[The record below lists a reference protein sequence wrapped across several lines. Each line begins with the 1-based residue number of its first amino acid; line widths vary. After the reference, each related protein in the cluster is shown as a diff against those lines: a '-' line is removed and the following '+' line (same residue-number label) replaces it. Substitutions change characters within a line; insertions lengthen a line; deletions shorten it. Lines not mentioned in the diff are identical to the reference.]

1 MNPPIWQEARNAEGR
16 AYYYNV
22 QTKATQW
29 QKPADL
35 MTPVERALSNQ
46 PWKEYTA
53 EGGRKYWYNTE
64 NKQSTWEIPDVY
76 KDALEQAQAAPAPT
90 PPVAPTSFVAG
101 GGSSYPQA
109 PHRERERDRDYRDRD
124 RDRDHRDRDRDDYD
138 RGYNDR
144 RGGYGSYESNG
155 MVAAPALVTQSEPDY
170 GSVEEAESAFMK
182 MLKRHNAQPDWTWEQ
197 TMRVVIKDPQYRSLK
212 DPRDRKAAFEK
223 YAVEVRMQEKDRA
236 KERFAKLRADFNT
249 MLKRHPEIKH
259 YSRWKTIRPIIEGET
274 TFRATNDE
282 NERRQLFEEYVTELK
297 KTHMEQE
304 AATRKEAMSEL
315 AGILGSLN
323 LEPYTRWAEAQAVIE
338 SNEKVQAD
346 DKFKTLSKYDILTAF
361 ENHIKTLEREFN
373 DARQQQKAIRARK
386 ERRSRE
392 KYLELLKEVRSQGK
406 IKAGSK
412 WMDIRPLIQDDARY
426 QGILGQAGSTPLDLF
441 WDMLEEEERSLRGP
455 RNEVLDVLDD
465 KRFEVTSSTPYEEFS
480 SIMTADRRTS
490 NIDAD
495 ILQLLFQRIQEKA
508 IRRDEDEKHA
518 ADRHQRRAVD
528 ALRSRIKRLEPPVR
542 VSDTWEETKP
552 RLEKYEEYKALE
564 SDELRESAFE
574 KYIRRLKERDEDTDR
589 DRETRDRDR
598 GRRDGDRGDRDY
610 RSSRGERR
618 GGSRASR
625 TPELDVYE
633 AERRKA
639 QADRERSYR
648 KVSGFS
654 PSRDRR
660 DDRDR
665 DRYRERDDLDRERD
679 RDIGRPPRRDGDR
692 RESERERLY
701 RARGDPRG
709 GRDELDYGGESRS
722 TGSVRRRRESDSE
735 SVASRSVKRYRRDSR
750 ERDRSKGRTERREQ
764 SAIPEEVI
772 KKEKAVHSGSE
783 EGEIEED

>member
-1 MNPPIWQEARNAEGR
+1 
-16 AYYYNV
+16 
-22 QTKATQW
+22 
-29 QKPADL
+29 
-35 MTPVERALSNQ
+35 
-46 PWKEYTA
+46 
-53 EGGRKYWYNTE
+53 
-64 NKQSTWEIPDVY
+64 
-76 KDALEQAQAAPAPT
+76 
-90 PPVAPTSFVAG
+90 
-101 GGSSYPQA
+101 
-109 PHRERERDRDYRDRD
+109 
-124 RDRDHRDRDRDDYD
+124 
-138 RGYNDR
+138 
-144 RGGYGSYESNG
+144 
-155 MVAAPALVTQSEPDY
+155 
-170 GSVEEAESAFMK
+170 
-182 MLKRHNAQPDWTWEQ
+182 
-197 TMRVVIKDPQYRSLK
+197 
-212 DPRDRKAAFEK
+212 
-223 YAVEVRMQEKDRA
+223 
-236 KERFAKLRADFNT
+236 
-249 MLKRHPEIKH
+249 
-259 YSRWKTIRPIIEGET
+259 
-274 TFRATNDE
+274 
-282 NERRQLFEEYVTELK
+282 
-297 KTHMEQE
+297 
-304 AATRKEAMSEL
+304 
-315 AGILGSLN
+315 
-323 LEPYTRWAEAQAVIE
+323 
-338 SNEKVQAD
+338 
-346 DKFKTLSKYDILTAF
+346 
-361 ENHIKTLEREFN
+361 
-373 DARQQQKAIRARK
+373 
-386 ERRSRE
+386 
-392 KYLELLKEVRSQGK
+392 
-406 IKAGSK
+406 
-412 WMDIRPLIQDDARY
+412 
-426 QGILGQAGSTPLDLF
+426 
-441 WDMLEEEERSLRGP
+441 
-455 RNEVLDVLDD
+455 
-465 KRFEVTSSTPYEEFS
+465 
-480 SIMTADRRTS
+480 MTADRRTS

-574 KYIRRLKERDEDTDR
+574 KYIRRIKERDEDTDR

-598 GRRDGDRGDRDY
+598 GRRDGDRGDREY

-618 GGSRASR
+618 GGSRVSR

-679 RDIGRPPRRDGDR
+679 RDVGRPPRRDGDR

-701 RARGDPRG
+701 RTRGDPRG

-764 SAIPEEVI
+764 SAIPEEDV

>member
-29 QKPADL
+29 QKPAEL
-35 MTPVERALSNQ
+35 MTPVERALADQ

-76 KDALEQAQAAPAPT
+76 KDALEQAQAAPAP
-90 PPVAPTSFVAG
+90 PVAYSNFFCG
-101 GGSSYPQA
+101 RGGSSYPQA
-109 PHRERERDRDYRDRD
+109 PHRERERERDRDYRDRD
-124 RDRDHRDRDRDDYD
+124 RDYRDRDRDDYD

-282 NERRQLFEEYVTELK
+282 NERRQLFEEYVIELK

-373 DARQQQKAIRARK
+373 DARQQQKAVRARK

-412 WMDIRPLIQDDARY
+412 WMDIRPLFQDDARY

-455 RNEVLDVLDD
+455 RNDVLDVLDD
-465 KRFEVTSSTPYEEFS
+465 KRFEVTSSTPYEEFT

-574 KYIRRLKERDEDTDR
+574 KYIRRIKERDEDTDR

-598 GRRDGDRGDRDY
+598 GRRDGDRGDREY

-618 GGSRASR
+618 GGSRVSR

-679 RDIGRPPRRDGDR
+679 RDVGRPPRRDGDR

-701 RARGDPRG
+701 RTRGDPRG

-764 SAIPEEVI
+764 SAIPEEDV